1 MALSKVNFNSMNV
14 TPSASKAI
22 KFNSSNN
29 GLETGDL
36 GGSLVLL
43 STVTAS
49 SSSTISF
56 TSNIDSTYKEYIF
69 KFIDIHPT
77 SEYGFFQ
84 FQADTG
90 TNTNYNQTITSTS
103 FRAYNRED
111 DGERG
116 LGYISAGD
124 QAQGTG
130 FQHLMES
137 PQLGTNNDENLNGYL
152 HIFNPSSSVFVK
164 HFIARTLSQN
174 DDSQPAYVLDGYF
187 AGYFNTTTAL
197 TRFQFKFA
205 SGNIDS
211 GDILL
216 FGLN

>member
-36 GGSLVLL
+36 GGNLVLL
-43 STVTAS
+43 ATQTAS
-49 SSSTISF
+49 SSATLSF
-56 TSNIDSTYKEYIF
+56 TSSIDSTYKEYIF
-69 KFIDIHPT
+69 KCISMHPA
-77 SEYGFFQ
+77 SDSQRFQ

-103 FRAYNRED
+103 FRASHTEAD
-111 DGERG
+111 AT
-116 LGYISAGD
+116 AGPSYKTATD
-124 QAQGTG
+124 QAQGTA
-130 FQHLMES
+130 FQTIGES
-137 PQLGTNNDENLNGYL
+137 TGNANDESTSGTL
-152 HIFNPSSSVFVK
+152 HVFEPSSTTFVK
-164 HFIARTLSQN
+164 HFFSEFNSSMSSEGSNNQF
-174 DDSQPAYVLDGYF
+174 S

-205 SGNIDS
+205 SGDIDS
-211 GDILL
+211 GTIKMYGVL
-216 FGLN
+216 

>member
-1 MALSKVNFNSMNV
+1 M
-14 TPSASKAI
+14 AI
-22 KFNSSNN
+22 KVANNNSLSAITSLPTAVSGGAMNL
-29 GLETGDL
+29 LETQ
-36 GGSLVLL
+36 
-43 STVTAS
+43 TAS

-69 KFIDIHPT
+69 KFINIHP
-77 SEYGFFQ
+77 SAESVFS

-103 FRAYNRED
+103 FRAFHRED
-111 DGERG
+111 GGESG
-116 LGYISAGD
+116 LGYITASD

-137 PQLGTNNDENLNGYL
+137 PQLGTNNDENLNGTL
-152 HIFNPSSSVFVK
+152 HIFDPSNTTFVK
-164 HFIARTLSQN
+164 NFIARTLSQN
-174 DDSQPAYVLDGYF
+174 DDGQPDYVLDGFF
-187 AGYFNTTTAL
+187 AGYFNTTSAL

-211 GDILL
+211 GVIKLY
-216 FGLN
+216 GIS

>member
-1 MALSKVNFNSMNV
+1 MALKFANNNSLSAITS
-14 TPSASKAI
+14 TPSGVGGGAMTL
-22 KFNSSNN
+22 
-29 GLETGDL
+29 LETQ
-36 GGSLVLL
+36 
-43 STVTAS
+43 TAS

-69 KFIDIHPT
+69 KFINIHP
-77 SEYGFFQ
+77 SAESVFS

-103 FRAYNRED
+103 FRAFHRED
-111 DGERG
+111 GGESG
-116 LGYISAGD
+116 LGYITAGD

-137 PQLGTNNDENLNGYL
+137 PQLGTNNDENLNGTL
-152 HIFNPSSSVFVK
+152 HIFDPSNTTFVK
-164 HFIARTLSQN
+164 NFIARTLSQN
-174 DDSQPAYVLDGYF
+174 DDGQPDYVLDGFF
-187 AGYFNTTTAL
+187 AGYFNTTSAL

-211 GDILL
+211 GVIKLY
-216 FGLN
+216 GIS

>member
-1 MALSKVNFNSMNV
+1 MALKFANNNSLSAITS
-14 TPSASKAI
+14 TPSGVGGGAMTL
-22 KFNSSNN
+22 
-29 GLETGDL
+29 LETQ
-36 GGSLVLL
+36 
-43 STVTAS
+43 TAS

-69 KFIDIHPT
+69 KFINIHP
-77 SEYGFFQ
+77 SAESVFS

-103 FRAYNRED
+103 FRAFHRED
-111 DGERG
+111 GGESG
-116 LGYISAGD
+116 LGYITGGD
-124 QAQGTG
+124 QGQGTA

-137 PQLGTNNDENLNGYL
+137 PQLGTNNDENLNGTL
-152 HIFNPSSSVFVK
+152 HIFDPSNTTFVK

-174 DDSQPAYVLDGYF
+174 DDSQPAYVLDGFF
-187 AGYFNTTTAL
+187 AGYFNTTSAL

-211 GDILL
+211 GTIKLY
-216 FGLN
+216 GVS